1 MDNELYHHGILG
13 MKWGVRRTKAQLGY
27 PTTKKKTTR
36 ERVKSI
42 DARSRAKAKKII
54 KEGREQAKID
64 KAKAKA
70 DARIK
75 KAQDKVKRRNGY
87 GEDTDTKSTTSTK
100 NDSTSKPVSNKP
112 KPKSISEMS
121 NEELAAATQRLNME
135 RMYKQAYN
143 DLNPA
148 PKQVEK
154 GQNFAKK
161 FLNEAIKPA
170 AINAGKDVLTKFAT
184 KQASKLLGLEPKE
197 VKKAVD
203 AMDELRKEAEKM
215 KLQSQISSAKKNMYD
230 NDKYLKEQ
238 QQQDEKDKQN
248 QSNSTSTNDSGS
260 NSTNSSNPP
269 GGRRFRV
276 RRSVQAEPVRPE
288 DIPSYD
294 NVTRDR
300 FVNTTVEE
308 ARSSPTTS
316 AGESYVRTGTGF
328 VNTTVENVR
337 SDPATS
343 TGETY
348 VRRYLGLGPGS

>member
-87 GEDTDTKSTTSTK
+87 GEDTDTKTTTSTK
-100 NDSTSKPVSNKP
+100 NDSTSKPVFNKP
-112 KPKSISEMS
+112 KPKSVSEMS
-121 NEELAAATQRLNME
+121 NEELIAATQRLNLE
-135 RMYKQAYN
+135 RMYKQSYN

-154 GQNFAKK
+154 GQSFAKK

-184 KQASKLLGLEPKE
+184 KQASKLLGLNEKQVKDGMEALKKE
-197 VKKAVD
+197 A
-203 AMDELRKEAEKM
+203 DEL
-215 KLQSQISSAKKNMYD
+215 KLKSQIASAKQNI
-230 NDKYLKEQ
+230 DKVDTYF
-238 QQQDEKDKQN
+238 KDKSKPKPEDQTN
-248 QSNSTSTNDSGS
+248 SGENSTS
-260 NSTNSSNPP
+260 PP
-269 GGRRFRV
+269 GGRHFRV
-276 RRSVQAEPVRPE
+276 KRTAQAEYVRPE

-294 NVTRDR
+294 NVRRDR
-300 FVNTTVEE
+300 FVNTTVDE
-308 ARSSPTTS
+308 ARNDPATS
-316 AGESYVRTGTGF
+316 AGESYVRTGTEF

-348 VRRYLGLGPGS
+348 VRRYLGLGSGS

>member
-1 MDNELYHHGILG
+1 MDNELYHHGIKG
-13 MKWGVRRTKAQLGY
+13 QKWGVIRTKAQLGY

-87 GEDTDTKSTTSTK
+87 GEDTDTKTTTSTK
-100 NDSTSKPVSNKP
+100 NESATKPSSS

-121 NEELAAATQRLNME
+121 NEELAAATQRLNLE

-170 AINAGKDVLTKFAT
+170 AITVGKDVLTKFAT
-184 KQASKLLGLEPKE
+184 KQASKLLGLDEKKVKDEMEALKKE
-197 VKKAVD
+197 A
-203 AMDELRKEAEKM
+203 DELGLKSKIA
-215 KLQSQISSAKKNMYD
+215 SAKKNI
-230 NDKYLKEQ
+230 NEVNKYFDQE
-238 QQQDEKDKQN
+238 EKDKQN
-248 QSNSTSTNDSGS
+248 QSKSTT
-260 NSTNSSNPP
+260 P
-269 GGRRFRV
+269 GRRSFRIK
-276 RRSVQAEPVRPE
+276 RTATAERVETP
-288 DIPSYD
+288 PSYD
-294 NVTRDR
+294 NYTRDR
-300 FVNTTVEE
+300 FVN
-308 ARSSPTTS
+308 A
-316 AGESYVRTGTGF
+316 
-328 VNTTVENVR
+328 TVENVR
-337 SDPATS
+337 SEYAGS
-343 TGETY
+343 ASVGEDYVRRNQSVTTNNVTNESRNSHVVNDTYSSSNQSVGEEY
-348 VRRYLGLGPGS
+348 VRRYLGLGSGS

>member
-87 GEDTDTKSTTSTK
+87 GEDTDTKATTSTK
-100 NDSTSKPVSNKP
+100 NEPANKP
-112 KPKSISEMS
+112 SSSKPKSISEMS

-260 NSTNSSNPP
+260 NSTNSTSPP

-276 RRSVQAEPVRPE
+276 KRTAQAEYVRPE

-294 NVTRDR
+294 NYTRDR
-300 FVNTTVEE
+300 VVNATVEE
-308 ARSSPTTS
+308 ARSNPATS

-328 VNTTVENVR
+328 VNTTVNEAR